1 MNEFKELTGQEILNI
16 CTENND
22 FSVMTDEEILN
33 LTNEEFG
40 SVFGWESFMARLFEM
55 ERFRELDKYLD
66 QIDLFTLVY
75 FWYST
80 NLGLELEVKYVKN
93 LEFKLW
99 ERVWQELGQYVK
111 CGWPAV
117 KFMKDT
123 PKKERGNMD
132 GQKRYLTETERME
145 VFIVMNNRIWAIRKG
160 LKNDGEEY
168 IVC

>member
-1 MNEFKELTGQEILNI
+1 MNELNYMR
-16 CTENND
+16 D
-22 FSVMTDEEILN
+22 QDILN
-33 LTNEEFG
+33 LTQEEFDKFYG
-40 SVFGWESFMARLFEM
+40 DESFLARLFQM
-55 ERFRELDKYLD
+55 EDIREIKKFMKTKSM
-66 QIDLFTLVY
+66 FTMIY

-80 NLGLELEVKYVKN
+80 DLGLSLEEKYVKD
-93 LEFKLW
+93 LSIDLYK
-99 ERVWQELGQYVK
+99 RVWQELGQYVK